1 MLFTNNAQIREL
13 LDELC
18 ILGVKIQN
26 SYLLLIL
33 RSKTISI
40 IVAGTCMPQ
49 AYV

>member
-1 MLFTNNAQIREL
+1 MLFTSNAQIREL

-33 RSKTISI
+33 RLKTISI
-40 IVAGTCMPQ
+40 IAAGTCTPQ
-49 AYV
+49 A